1 MTIAFGT
8 GAIAGGMPRLYIV
21 VVSVWMSSAPMIEP
35 SRVKR
40 PPVSAVPPTTTA
52 KIASSSMNSPTR
64 EESAALIFDVAIS
77 PASAA
82 QAPENA

>member
-1 MTIAFGT
+1 
-8 GAIAGGMPRLYIV
+8 MPRLYIV

-35 SRVKR
+35 MSVKR

-52 KIASSSMNSPTR
+52 KMASSSINSPTR
-64 EESAALIFDVAIS
+64 EESAALMFDAAMS

-82 QAPENA
+82 QTPEKA